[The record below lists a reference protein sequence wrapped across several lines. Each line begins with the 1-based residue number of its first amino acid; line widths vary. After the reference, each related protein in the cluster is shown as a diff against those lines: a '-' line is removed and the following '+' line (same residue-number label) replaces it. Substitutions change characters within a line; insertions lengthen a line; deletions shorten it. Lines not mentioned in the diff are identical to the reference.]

1 MIVVAGRRDVRKPG
15 PGDTR
20 TPPLARLKVGTKL
33 MLLVLLPVCVLLGFT
48 GLTALADWHAAS
60 QLQDFRAATRLSFA
74 TAGVAGQLATERTAA
89 AMVRLRPGAQAQA
102 GLGAAQRDV
111 NQALHQAQD
120 NAADWHGSIDV
131 AGRLAMARKQLA
143 ALRLRVA
150 GGSLSVPDISTSYG
164 DRVNELISTAGD
176 LIGVRPPQ
184 SSGQTPDAYLAMVQA
199 TEAAQRERVDV
210 AAVLGAPRGQMA
222 LDQITATSR
231 WAALE
236 GAELTTFRQNAPGR
250 LAGDLDAVLRTP
262 AGIAVRNIRDGI
274 LASPRTTVAHT
285 SLRAWLDVTGTRIGG
300 LSRLESGTAR
310 DLATT
315 AAQDLHAARA
325 GGLRNL
331 GLLLAVLSVVTA
343 LGLVL
348 RRSITRPLSEVSEG
362 ARTLSSGDLAFDVS
376 YAGRDEIGDVA
387 AAFRDLHVTA
397 ERLAT
402 EIRATNAAIGASRL
416 DHRADVGAFE
426 GTWAQ
431 LLAGMNDTIAA
442 FAGVHGRRRR
452 AERELEG
459 IFNLS
464 LDLLCIMGKDGYFKR
479 VNPAFER
486 TLGYSAAE
494 LLSRPILDFVH
505 PDDRETTRQAHDG
518 EDIAGFENRYVR
530 SDGAERWLQWSA
542 RPVPEEGLVYAAARD
557 VTDARRA
564 GQEQAALRRVATLV
578 AKRVAPAEL
587 FDAVVTEMHLLLGA
601 ENTRLL
607 RYEPDHTVTVVAA
620 RSEAGGNA
628 PGTRYSLEGESVS
641 ATVWRTG
648 RPARLDHFGGPPGS
662 AAEVLIQL
670 GIRSAAGAPIL
681 VEDRLWG
688 VMVAGWIRHQPV
700 TGIEDRI
707 AQFTD
712 LVATAISN
720 AQARSDLAASRA
732 RIVAA
737 SDQTRRRIERDLH
750 DGVQQRLVSLGL
762 GLRAAQT
769 AVPTGQPGLRQEL
782 ARLARGTAEILEE
795 LREMSR
801 GIHPAILSLGGL
813 GPALKALTRRSAVP
827 VRLDVRVQARL
838 PERAEVAAYFVV
850 SEALANVAK
859 HARASVVEVLAEVRD
874 GVLVVS
880 ISDDG
885 IGGADPSRGSG
896 LIGLTDR
903 VQASGGTI
911 SISSHAGAGTR
922 ITAELPVDAG

>member
-1 MIVVAGRRDVRKPG
+1 
-15 PGDTR
+15 
-20 TPPLARLKVGTKL
+20 VGTKL

-89 AMVRLRPGAQAQA
+89 AMVRLRPGVQAQA

-120 NAADWHGSIDV
+120 SAADWHGSIDV

-143 ALRLRVA
+143 AMRLRVA

-164 DRVNELISTAGD
+164 TRVNELISTAGD

-184 SSGQTPDAYLAMVQA
+184 SSGQAPDAYLAMVQA
-199 TEAAQRERVDV
+199 IEAAQRERVDV
-210 AAVLGAPRGQMA
+210 AAVLGAPRAQMA

-236 GAELTTFRQNAPGR
+236 GAELATFRQNAPGR

-262 AGIAVRNIRDGI
+262 AGIAVRNVRDGI

-285 SLRAWLDVTGTRIGG
+285 TLGEWLDATGTRIGG
-300 LSRLESGTAR
+300 LSQLESGTAR

-387 AAFRDLHVTA
+387 AAFRDLRVTA
-397 ERLAT
+397 ERLAA
-402 EIRATNAAIGASRL
+402 EIRATNAAIGASQL

-431 LLAGMNDTIAA
+431 LLAGMNDTTSA
-442 FAGVHGRRRR
+442 FA
-452 AERELEG
+452 
-459 IFNLS
+459 
-464 LDLLCIMGKDGYFKR
+464 
-479 VNPAFER
+479 
-486 TLGYSAAE
+486 
-494 LLSRPILDFVH
+494 
-505 PDDRETTRQAHDG
+505 
-518 EDIAGFENRYVR
+518 
-530 SDGAERWLQWSA
+530 
-542 RPVPEEGLVYAAARD
+542 
-557 VTDARRA
+557 
-564 GQEQAALRRVATLV
+564 
-578 AKRVAPAEL
+578 
-587 FDAVVTEMHLLLGA
+587 
-601 ENTRLL
+601 RL
-607 RYEPDHTVTVVAA
+607 
-620 RSEAGGNA
+620 
-628 PGTRYSLEGESVS
+628 
-641 ATVWRTG
+641 
-648 RPARLDHFGGPPGS
+648 
-662 AAEVLIQL
+662 
-670 GIRSAAGAPIL
+670 
-681 VEDRLWG
+681 
-688 VMVAGWIRHQPV
+688 HQ
-700 TGIEDRI
+700 
-707 AQFTD
+707 
-712 LVATAISN
+712 
-720 AQARSDLAASRA
+720 DLAASRA

-762 GLRAAQT
+762 GLRAAQK
-769 AVPTGQPGLRQEL
+769 AVPTAEPGLRQEL

-801 GIHPAILSLGGL
+801 GIHPATLSLGGL

-838 PERAEVAAYFVV
+838 PEQAEVAAYFVV

-874 GVLVVS
+874 GVLAVS

-922 ITAELPVDAG
+922 ITAELPVDAS

>member
-1 MIVVAGRRDVRKPG
+1 VRKPG
-15 PGDTR
+15 SGGTR
-20 TPPLARLKVGTKL
+20 TPLLARLKVGTKL

-111 NQALHQAQD
+111 NQALYQAQD
-120 NAADWHGSIDV
+120 SAADWHGSVNV
-131 AGRLAMARKQLA
+131 AGRLAVARKQLA

-150 GGSLSVPDISTSYG
+150 GGSLSVPDVSTSYG
-164 DRVNELISTAGD
+164 ARVNELISTAGD

-184 SSGQTPDAYLAMVQA
+184 SSGQAPDAYLAIVQA
-199 TEAAQRERVDV
+199 IEAAQRERVDV
-210 AAVLGAPRGQMA
+210 AAVLGAPRDQMA

-236 GAELTTFRQNAPGR
+236 GAELGTFRQNAPGR

-262 AGIAVRNIRDGI
+262 AGIAVRNVRDGI

-285 SLRAWLDVTGTRIGG
+285 SLGEWLDATGTRIGG
-300 LSRLESGTAR
+300 LSQLESGTAR

-315 AAQDLHAARA
+315 AAHDLDAARA
-325 GGLRNL
+325 GGVRNL
-331 GLLLAVLSVVTA
+331 GLLLAVLSMVTA

-348 RRSITRPLSEVSEG
+348 RRSITQPLSEVSEG

-387 AAFRDLHVTA
+387 AAFRDLRVTA
-397 ERLAT
+397 ERLAG

-442 FAGVHGRRRR
+442 FARVH
-452 AERELEG
+452 L
-459 IFNLS
+459 
-464 LDLLCIMGKDGYFKR
+464 
-479 VNPAFER
+479 
-486 TLGYSAAE
+486 
-494 LLSRPILDFVH
+494 
-505 PDDRETTRQAHDG
+505 
-518 EDIAGFENRYVR
+518 
-530 SDGAERWLQWSA
+530 
-542 RPVPEEGLVYAAARD
+542 
-557 VTDARRA
+557 
-564 GQEQAALRRVATLV
+564 EQAALRRVATLV

-587 FDAVVTEMHLLLGA
+587 FDAVVAEMHRLLGA

-607 RYEPDHTVTVVAA
+607 RYEPDHTVTVIAA
-620 RSEAGGNA
+620 RSEAGGNTQGA
-628 PGTRYSLEGESVS
+628 RYSLEGESVS
-641 ATVWRTG
+641 AAVWRTG

-662 AAEVLIQL
+662 AAEVMTRM

-681 VEDRLWG
+681 VENRLWG
-688 VMVAGWIRHQPV
+688 VMVAAWTRHQPV

-720 AQARSDLAASRA
+720 AQARTDLAASRA

-750 DGVQQRLVSLGL
+750 DGAQQRLVSLGL
-762 GLRAAQT
+762 GLRAAQK
-769 AVPTGQPGLRQEL
+769 AVPPGQPGLRQEL
-782 ARLARGTAEILEE
+782 ARLARSTTEILEE

-813 GPALKALTRRSAVP
+813 GPALKALTRRSPVP

-874 GVLVVS
+874 GVLAVS

-885 IGGADPSRGSG
+885 IGGADPSHGSG

-903 VQASGGTI
+903 VEASGGTI

-922 ITAELPVDAG
+922 ITAELPVSAS